1 MMPLTMAKAGETVT
15 IKKITGKDEIR
26 LHLAPWVL
34 LLAAAFYSSFR
45 VQQFAED
52 ISDDIDTAMEDIRNS
67 DLTGARQA
75 LAEGAELCDTMREG
89 MNHLLRTQDFTELEA
104 ALRAADGHLEL
115 NAPEEAFG
123 ELRRAQVQ
131 VETLAWLSHRIL

>member
-1 MMPLTMAKAGETVT
+1 MVCIGIV
-15 IKKITGKDEIR
+15 
-26 LHLAPWVL
+26 VL

-52 ISDDIDTAMEDIRNS
+52 ISEDIDTAMENIRNS

-123 ELRRAQVQ
+123 NCAGAGSGRDPG
-131 VETLAWLSHRIL
+131 LALPSYSLKMIALS

>member
-1 MMPLTMAKAGETVT
+1 MKRIYACIGIVA
-15 IKKITGKDEIR
+15 
-26 LHLAPWVL
+26 VL
-34 LLAAAFYSSFR
+34 LAVAFYSSFR

-52 ISDDIDTAMEDIRNS
+52 ISDDIDNAMEAIRDE
-67 DLTGARQA
+67 DLSSARQA
-75 LAEGAELCDTMREG
+75 LAEGAARCDAMREG

-104 ALRAADGHLEL
+104 ALRAADGHLEM

-131 VETLAWLSHRIL
+131 VETLEWLSRRLV